1 MKKICFILPPYL
13 PFPPVKGGA
22 VETLLNHFVEV
33 NEKMA
38 RYDVTVFSVY
48 DAEAEKKAS
57 QYQHTQVVYVDRKN
71 ISLRKL
77 KVCNL
82 IQKAFQVRL
91 NILDDY
97 NRAILTYIN
106 THSAAELYIAEGGNY
121 IEYANI
127 SKRVGR
133 DKMVLHIHA
142 VSTPHFNANNIFK
155 SFIFVSQCSQEYW
168 EKRNLCEGYVLL
180 NAVDE
185 SRFHSEMSGEDRL
198 KMRRKLGVQ
207 LDDFLILFCGRL
219 VEGKGVLE
227 LVKAIRETKQ
237 PKIKL
242 VVVGSS
248 NFAGAEITPYQKELL
263 SFLDDQVVFTGYVE
277 NSALPDY
284 YRVADLVVSPST
296 FVEGAPLVNLEAMMC
311 GKPVL
316 TTSQGGI
323 PEYANPDGVTMID
336 YYDDREQLTKDLAEA
351 ISKLYSEPDRLKKMG
366 KSNSEYAQ
374 KFGKQAYFE
383 NYSHIIETIIG
394 GDKS

>member
-121 IEYANI
+121 MEYANI

-133 DKMVLHIHA
+133 DKMALHIHA
-142 VSTPHFNANNIFK
+142 VSTPRFNANKIFK